1 MTSLLPTPGRTRDEG
16 AAATGAT
23 PGATTPSGSGSWTA
37 SVPRPLTLVALLAG
51 ALAAAT
57 TLTVCLALGVLGW
70 FLVDSGAHG
79 TPGDG
84 LRTAATAWLVAHGSA
99 VTVQGSLVTL
109 VPLGLTALAA
119 WTTWRAAVRSGELLA
134 GHGPDA
140 DRLGDGERDWTVPLA
155 SVLFSAGYVAVAVV
169 TVVLAAT
176 PEAGPSTG
184 RAVLGALA
192 LSLVVGAPGLA
203 VGSGRAALWASQLPP
218 AVPAAVA
225 ACGRLLVAVAV
236 ASVLTVL
243 AAVVLAFDDVVN
255 VFSRLHTGTGEAVA
269 LLVVCLAVLPN
280 AAAYASSWLLGP
292 GFAVGTQTLVSPGLV
307 VVGPLPLFPLAGAV
321 PAGGDPTPWSAAA
334 LGVLPLVAVWAVA
347 RTLRRHPTAR
357 WDEGAMRGC
366 AAGLLAGLALGV
378 LAWLAGGAVGPGR
391 MTEIGPAP
399 FAVLLHAV
407 PSLGLGGLLGGVL
420 ATWRHRRATV

>member
-1 MTSLLPTPGRTRDEG
+1 MTSLLPTPGRTRD
-16 AAATGAT
+16 AAASTTGSAPASR
-23 PGATTPSGSGSWTA
+23 PGPPTGSG
-37 SVPRPLTLVALLAG
+37 PRPLTLVALLAG
-51 ALAAAT
+51 ALAAAS

-84 LRTAATAWLVAHGSA
+84 LRLAATTWLVAHGSA

-140 DRLGDGERDWTVPLA
+140 DRLGDGERDWTVLIA
-155 SVLFSAGYVAVAVV
+155 SALFAAGYVVVAVV

-176 PEAGPSTG
+176 PGTGPSTG
-184 RAVLGALA
+184 RAVVGALA

-203 VGSGRAALWASQLPP
+203 VGSGRAALWASLLPP
-218 AVPAAVA
+218 AVPATVA

-236 ASVLTVL
+236 ASGATVL
-243 AAVVLAFDDVVN
+243 VAVVLAFDDVVN
-255 VFSRLHTGTGEAVA
+255 VFSRLHTGTGEAVT
-269 LLVVCLAVLPN
+269 LVVVCLAVLPN

-321 PAGGDPTPWSAAA
+321 PAGGDPAGWSVAV

-347 RTLRRHPTAR
+347 RSLRRHPATR

-366 AAGLLAGLALGV
+366 AAGLLAGLVLGV
-378 LAWLAGGAVGPGR
+378 LVWLAGGALGPGR
-391 MTEIGPAP
+391 MTDIGPAP
-399 FAVLLHAV
+399 LTVVLHAM
-407 PSLGLGGLLGGVL
+407 PSLGLGGLLGGLL
-420 ATWRHRRATV
+420 ATWRHRRATA